1 MEHSLSQ
8 DTKEFIVHLVHAG
21 LRLDLETVDRLLAKC
36 RDAAEVRTPAGMEP
50 WRILVPTERGGSPNY
65 QVAWIDGANQIRWV
79 REDHTPKPG
88 SGLRQ
93 VFLGEP
99 I

>member
-21 LRLDLETVDRLLAKC
+21 LRLDLQTVDILLAKC
-36 RDAAEVRTPAGMEP
+36 RDATEAEPPAGMEP

-65 QVAWIDGANQIRWV
+65 QVAWIDSANQTYWV
-79 REDHTPKPG
+79 REGSTPKPG